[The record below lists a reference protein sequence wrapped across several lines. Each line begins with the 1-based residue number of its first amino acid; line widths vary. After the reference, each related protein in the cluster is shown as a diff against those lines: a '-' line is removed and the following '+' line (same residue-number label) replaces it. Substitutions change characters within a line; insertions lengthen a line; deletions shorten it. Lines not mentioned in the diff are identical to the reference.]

1 MGFSWFFLIFII
13 MALCWGFQL
22 FILQKDYFEKLS
34 EIITVI
40 LLYFQLQIIYDKTL
54 NNTPDNIYDED
65 YCK

>member
-1 MGFSWFFLIFII
+1 

-22 FILQKDYFEKLS
+22 IIIQKDYFEKLS